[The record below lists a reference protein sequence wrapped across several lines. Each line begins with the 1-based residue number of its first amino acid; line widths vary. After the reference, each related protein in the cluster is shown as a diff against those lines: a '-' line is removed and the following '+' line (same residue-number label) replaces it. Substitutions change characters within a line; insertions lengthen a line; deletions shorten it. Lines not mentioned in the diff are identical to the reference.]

1 MYGLRKNHPVIP
13 VLSPEEMRAVD
24 AAAPHPLHVLVR
36 SAAQALAREAV
47 AMLGGTY
54 GKRVFVLAGPGNNG
68 ADARVA
74 AELLERR
81 GVRTEIMAVSHS
93 NDHSHDVVL
102 PSRVPR
108 CDLVI
113 DGAFGTGFHGSFV
126 APDPGDALV
135 LAVDLPSGLD
145 GLTGV
150 VNEGSAPMRADVT
163 VTFAALKPGLL
174 LGRGPQLAGR
184 VVVADI
190 GLDAAASARAGVIE
204 RSDVAL
210 HVGSRQRDAH
220 KWDAAVLVIAGSPG
234 MSGAPLLVSAG
245 ALRAGSGMVRL
256 AVPGQMIPAGEA
268 VGAAIPAE
276 HWSGPALAVAQRCAA
291 IVIGPGLGRVRTTR
305 ASIRQVLTRT
315 ALPVVV
321 DADALAAL
329 APGPNEEDPRA
340 MVRALAG
347 SGSVGGPPADRGPSA
362 DATGGDLLPGQRAV
376 LQAAARRMG
385 ATPSSVAATGRAQS
399 ADLDA
404 AIRGLAGR
412 PAHSTVLTPHD
423 GEFRMLTGHLPGA
436 DRFDAV
442 RRLAAATGA
451 VVLLKGPTTLVASPD
466 GWVDVI
472 TVGDQRLATA
482 GTGDVLAGVIGAL
495 LARGLTPQAAAACG
509 AWLHGTAATRGLA
522 AGLVAG
528 DLPELVAGVLTE
540 LSEDHAGGDT

>member
-1 MYGLRKNHPVIP
+1 MKESTWLYGLRKNQPVIP

-47 AMLGGTY
+47 GMLGGTY

-81 GVRTEIMAVSHS
+81 GVRTEILAVSHT
-93 NDHSHDVVL
+93 NPHSHDVAL

-150 VNEGSAPMRADVT
+150 VSEGSAPMRADVT

-204 RSDVAL
+204 RGDVAL
-210 HVGSRQRDAH
+210 HVGSRRRDAH

-256 AVPGQMIPAGEA
+256 AVPGQMIAAGEA

-347 SGSVGGPPADRGPSA
+347 SGLVGESPTETTS
-362 DATGGDLLPGQRAV
+362 GDLLPGQRAV

-385 ATPSSVAATGRAQS
+385 ATPSSVAAIGRAQS

-436 DRFDAV
+436 DRFDEV

-540 LSEDHAGGDT
+540 LAEDHAGGDS